1 MSLTPGV
8 LLTLS
13 LVKGVLLH
21 LESFGSPCR
30 CREPLSFVDLRRSV
44 RFSVRFL
51 GPQRGRDVKWKCRL
65 GCRMEAPF
73 DINVEWAL
81 HVAPRP
87 APQKMMLTKSILKH
101 LIQRNKDDLKVGHCG
116 PMYPYVNTC
125 AHMEAA
131 SLRTAAPNTRLTY
144 L

>member
-1 MSLTPGV
+1 
-8 LLTLS
+8 
-13 LVKGVLLH
+13 
-21 LESFGSPCR
+21 
-30 CREPLSFVDLRRSV
+30 
-44 RFSVRFL
+44 
-51 GPQRGRDVKWKCRL
+51 
-65 GCRMEAPF
+65 MEAPF
-73 DINVEWAL
+73 DIHVEWAL

-116 PMYPYVNTC
+116 LMYPYVNTC

-131 SLRTAAPNTRLTY
+131 SLRTAAPSTRLTY